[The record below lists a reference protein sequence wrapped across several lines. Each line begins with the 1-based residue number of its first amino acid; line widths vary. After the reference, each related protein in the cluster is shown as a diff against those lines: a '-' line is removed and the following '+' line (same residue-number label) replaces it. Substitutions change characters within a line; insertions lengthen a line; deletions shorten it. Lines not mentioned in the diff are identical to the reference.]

1 MLYAE
6 KIARE
11 IDNLLNK
18 PIKFSPYCS
27 EITIK
32 GKSQLEF
39 YRVTMKNQ
47 GIEILPPVLER
58 IFDKAPD
65 LKQEGIDSEKFY
77 VLGLYRELGQ
87 KVIH

>member
-1 MLYAE
+1 
-6 KIARE
+6 
-11 IDNLLNK
+11 
-18 PIKFSPYCS
+18 
-27 EITIK
+27 
-32 GKSQLEF
+32 
-39 YRVTMKNQ
+39 MKNQ